1 MKIFI
6 DASAYLSALMLHDP
20 NHTKTAEI
28 LMNLEQT
35 EEDLVTSYGIIGEI
49 LTVSSQRYDKQ
60 KGIEFVKS
68 ILNSP
73 THILLETPELMKR
86 SFELLQQIK
95 SKNISWVDCY
105 SFAIIETYKIEK
117 VFSFDKD
124 FKRYTNASLLG
135 E

>member
-20 NHTKTAEI
+20 NHTKAAKI
-28 LMNLEQT
+28 LTDLEKT
-35 EEDLVTSYGIIGEI
+35 EEEFITSYGIIGEI

-60 KGIEFVKS
+60 KGIQFVKS
-68 ILNSP
+68 IIDSP
-73 THILLETPELMKR
+73 TQILLESLELVKR
-86 SFELLQQIK
+86 AFELLQQIK
-95 SKNISWVDCY
+95 SKNVSWVDCY
-105 SFAIIETYKIEK
+105 SFAIIEAYKIEK
-117 VFSFDKD
+117 VFSFDRD